1 MTDERSVE
9 ELISWLNERLDNCQR
24 IAAQKRGADRMGW
37 LEDASYFRDAAA
49 ALLREKAR
57 ADEAEKALDTLI
69 AAFASHPVSS
79 IIKAKARKSLAAAL
93 SSEQSKE
100 GK

>member
-9 ELISWLNERLDNCQR
+9 ELIAEIELKIDNVDDNAW
-24 IAAQKRGADRMGW
+24 IIDRDWILAG
-37 LEDASYFRDAAA
+37 EIRAITA

-100 GK
+100 GT

>member
-9 ELISWLNERLDNCQR
+9 EIV
-24 IAAQKRGADRMGW
+24 
-37 LEDASYFRDAAA
+37 RDANVTAHGLKQSLPSISAEITNLAA
-49 ALLREKAR
+49 ALQREKAR
-57 ADEAEKALDTLI
+57 AEEMEKALDTLI

-100 GK
+100 GGG